1 MVLFSSFEQV
11 SIILGQS
18 PYNLHSCRHFWG
30 RYNNHYCCCFTNHYH
45 CHHHY
50 HHYPL
55 ALPSLFNCCFTW
67 CYFFFLVSAICVLSF
82 VYFQQSLTTKLLV
95 ERSVLSLR
103 LALNMS
109 SRILSQR
116 RVLVMQGT
124 GPIQGRIVSHFNS
137 LSKSCHKL

>member
-1 MVLFSSFEQV
+1 MVLFSSFKQV

-18 PYNLHSCRHFWG
+18 PYNLHSCRQFLG
-30 RYNNHYCCCFTNHYH
+30 RYNSHYCCCFTNHYQSH
-45 CHHHY
+45 

-55 ALPSLFNCCFTW
+55 ALPSLFSYYFTW

-82 VYFQQSLTTKLLV
+82 VYFKQSLTTKFLV
-95 ERSVLSLR
+95 GRSALSLR

-124 GPIQGRIVSHFNS
+124 GPIQGQIVTHFSS
-137 LSKSCHKL
+137 LSKSPHKL